1 MVIKLIAFA
10 MVVSLAYS
18 ILHFLIVC
26 VGEITAV
33 VATMGI
39 AHFIIKKVGI

>member
-1 MVIKLIAFA
+1 MVIKLIAFG
-10 MVVSLAYS
+10 MVVSLVYA

-33 VATMGI
+33 VATMGFV
-39 AHFIIKKVGI
+39 HFIIKKVGI